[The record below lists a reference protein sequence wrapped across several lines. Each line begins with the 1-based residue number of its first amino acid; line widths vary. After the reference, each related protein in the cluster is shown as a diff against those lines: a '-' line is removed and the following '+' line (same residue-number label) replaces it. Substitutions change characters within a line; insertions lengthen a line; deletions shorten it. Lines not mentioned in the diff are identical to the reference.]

1 MSDKASI
8 IKEAQK
14 HLAHGQ
20 IDKAIAEWEK
30 LASDSPDGNTF
41 NTIGDLYLRKGRK
54 SEALDSYHKAAIFF
68 RDEGFSLK
76 SLALYKKILNINPA
90 DATAL
95 LSLAELNEAKGLVN
109 DAMKFYLAAADSLA
123 KEGDKEKL
131 REIYEKIIA
140 LSPSNIPLR
149 NKVAEV
155 YFREGLQSEAVKQY
169 QSIARLYADKGDTGK
184 ALDFYRK
191 TLDIE
196 PVNRDAIL
204 ETSTLYAKAGDI
216 EQAVER
222 LKEAS
227 SLFPQD
233 TEILLTCADIL
244 AKAGRSDEATELL
257 RQVIEIEPANS
268 RARKLLGDIHI
279 QSGDKEKAWAEYL
292 PVLDD
297 LLLEENYDDAI
308 KLLDSFKQID
318 PVETGKRLVSLYKQI
333 GDNLQTIR
341 ELTSLGEVFIGEGRQ
356 KEALNCYR
364 EALKITPDD
373 GELRDKVIDLE
384 KEINKVHISAE
395 GVKTFEEAILESDI
409 YLRYGLYENAKA
421 LLEPFREKESENID
435 LHLRLKTLY
444 IDTGD
449 TEQAISECLV
459 LNELYRKAGDI
470 ENSDEM
476 IKEARE
482 INPEDPRLTFLATS
496 SVIEEGEEAGTVS
509 EELSLDDYSEEIAE
523 AEFYARQGL
532 IEEAREILERLQ
544 TLFPESEE
552 INQKLGLL
560 GQTVESEEQT
570 EILEPQG
577 TLSVPDEE
585 IEAEEIVEPALDSDV
600 QDIFN
605 EFKKGLEKELEEED
619 YETHYNLGIAYKE
632 MGLID
637 DAIREFQTSRKDPK
651 RFVHA
656 SNMLGI
662 CYMEKEL
669 YPLAIEALKDA
680 LEKMEDQ
687 GESFWAMKYDLAEA
701 HERNGNMKEAFDFYT
716 QVYGWNSNF
725 RTVSDKINHLRASM
739 VESTEPKKTKD
750 RKDRVSYL

>member
-14 HLAHGQ
+14 HLARGQ

-68 RDEGFSLK
+68 REEGFSLK

-155 YFREGLQSEAVKQY
+155 FVREGLQPEAVKQY

-204 ETSTLYAKAGDI
+204 ETSTLYVKTGDF
-216 EQAVER
+216 EKGVER

-244 AKAGRSDEATELL
+244 AKAGKSDEATELL

-333 GDNLQTIR
+333 GDNVQTGR
-341 ELTSLGEVFIGEGRQ
+341 ELTSLGEIFIGEGRQ

-373 GELRDKVIDLE
+373 GALRDKVIDFE
-384 KEINKVHISAE
+384 KEISKVHISAE

-449 TEQAISECLV
+449 TEQAISECLL
-459 LNELYRKAGDI
+459 LNELYRKAGDV
-470 ENSDEM
+470 ESSDEM

-496 SVIEEGEEAGTVS
+496 SVIEEREEAGTVS

-577 TLSVPDEE
+577 TLSIPDEE

-662 CYMEKEL
+662 CYVEKEL

-701 HERNGNMKEAFDFYT
+701 YERNGSMKEAFDFFT

-725 RTVSDKINHLRASM
+725 RTVSDKINHLRASIA
-739 VESTEPKKTKD
+739 ESTEPKKTKD